1 MADNINIPREDFDGL
16 IEIVIDCVKKLKENI
31 ERTENLEKPVEIT
44 ISENQT
50 IMNFVM
56 KILGILQKS
65 DYYITTPAIHPIDRQ
80 KSPQDGSE
88 VVQES
93 GRKNEVA
100 RKVVHTVPGLNYF
113 GDDMKRFV
121 GKVKLKFYGKV
132 FEAMQRLIER
142 ENIGDD
148 TRVVVG
154 EMF

>member
-1 MADNINIPREDFDGL
+1 
-16 IEIVIDCVKKLKENI
+16 
-31 ERTENLEKPVEIT
+31 
-44 ISENQT
+44 
-50 IMNFVM
+50 MNFVM

-65 DYYITTPAIHPIDRQ
+65 SSTPAIHPIDRPEE
-80 KSPQDGSE
+80 PQDRSE
-88 VVQES
+88 IVQES

-100 RKVVHTVPGLNYF
+100 RKVVHTAPGLNYF
-113 GDDMKRFV
+113 GDKMKKVV